1 MGFINQRTYLWAPQ
15 KLYVGAIFFS
25 GDDGAFFLGAQSEVL
40 RQHGIYIYMEV
51 FRDIIRNERNI
62 LPE

>member
-40 RQHGIYIYMEV
+40 RQHGIYIYGG
-51 FRDIIRNERNI
+51 I
-62 LPE
+62 PGYHQK